1 MKKLI
6 AWILVCCLTL
16 GCTAALAE
24 GIGSPDKPVKVT
36 ILEKDVSP
44 EVDPEILKI
53 EAAIEA
59 GMAANGDYVDLEWL
73 EAPAGKYIDV
83 VPLALRTGQFEAD
96 IVYFQNGV
104 EYELAQEDMLTDLT
118 DYVKNSTYL
127 QKLYKD
133 YNWTRLDNFPYLLWL
148 APAFTYTA
156 EIRSDWFD
164 QLDSKEAFL
173 ADPTPDNFYAVLKEL
188 KDKGICQYPLT
199 TDNNKLRFDGFM
211 NVAFGIESSLT
222 QVDGRWVFAEVTE
235 GTKEKFKFLNKL
247 YKEGLLDPDFVT
259 NAWDSMEQRFYEG
272 TSAIIGGRVGATTK
286 IYDDK
291 MKATNGEQA
300 TLTILPPLKG
310 EKQAYAAVD
319 VLREP
324 RGFAIMED
332 SEVKDAA
339 FAVFD
344 YMCSPEGR
352 KLDLLGF
359 EGEQYNVVDGKTVV
373 TEKLAEWW
381 TRFFETNEGLE
392 LENPLAAPL
401 YSDAVQASI
410 DMSNQYYIED
420 TNILTPNELITQK
433 DAMTNV
439 YNEYYFDFVT
449 GVKDIDAE
457 WDTYVAEWNANGGD
471 AFADYLATVM
481 K

>member
-1 MKKLI
+1 
-6 AWILVCCLTL
+6 
-16 GCTAALAE
+16 
-24 GIGSPDKPVKVT
+24 
-36 ILEKDVSP
+36 
-44 EVDPEILKI
+44 
-53 EAAIEA
+53 
-59 GMAANGDYVDLEWL
+59 
-73 EAPAGKYIDV
+73 
-83 VPLALRTGQFEAD
+83 
-96 IVYFQNGV
+96 
-104 EYELAQEDMLTDLT
+104 
-118 DYVKNSTYL
+118 
-127 QKLYKD
+127 
-133 YNWTRLDNFPYLLWL
+133 
-148 APAFTYTA
+148 
-156 EIRSDWFD
+156 
-164 QLDSKEAFL
+164 
-173 ADPTPDNFYAVLKEL
+173 
-188 KDKGICQYPLT
+188 
-199 TDNNKLRFDGFM
+199 
-211 NVAFGIESSLT
+211 
-222 QVDGRWVFAEVTE
+222 
-235 GTKEKFKFLNKL
+235 
-247 YKEGLLDPDFVT
+247 
-259 NAWDSMEQRFYEG
+259 MEQRFYEG
-272 TSAIIGGRVGATTK
+272 TSAVIGGRVGATTK

-310 EKQAYAAVD
+310 AKQAYAAVD

-339 FAVFD
+339 FAVFE

-392 LENPLAAPL
+392 LEYPLAAPL